1 MCVSHGVRVVTVTT
15 RSCDHY
21 IGALL
26 TSVPASVF
34 LFLSLFTKLCR
45 FSPLRLCTSAPLRL
59 CTSAPLRLC
68 SALLSVLLW
77 SQHCTALV
85 AHLLSSLFCSSLCCG
100 IHALCSLHSTLLCI
114 PLYSFRLCICVC
126 FRLNLTRRVAL
137 YICKELS
144 KESIRLNKYQ
154 LKK

>member
-1 MCVSHGVRVVTVTT
+1 MCISHGVRVATVTS

-34 LFLSLFTKLCR
+34 FFLSLCTKLCR

-68 SALLSVLLW
+68 SVLLSVLLW

-100 IHALCSLHSTLLCI
+100 LLALCSAFDSTRFG
-114 PLYSFRLCICVC
+114 SASVC

-137 YICKELS
+137 YICKDTIERQYTIRQI
-144 KESIRLNKYQ
+144 SIEKATL
-154 LKK
+154 